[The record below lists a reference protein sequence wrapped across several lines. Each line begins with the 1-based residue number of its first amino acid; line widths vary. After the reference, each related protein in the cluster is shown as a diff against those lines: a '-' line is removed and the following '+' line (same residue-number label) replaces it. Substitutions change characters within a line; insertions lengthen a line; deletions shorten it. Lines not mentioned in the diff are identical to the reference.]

1 MSIAV
6 TEDHRALAQTVA
18 DFLAKHQARASARG
32 LLESDEEQLPGFWA
46 ELAGLGMLGMH
57 LPEELGGAGFTL
69 SEVLV
74 VAEQLGRAVAPGPF
88 VPTVITS
95 ALIAAAA
102 PEDLRQRLLPGLA
115 DGSLIGAAALGG
127 DVSYDDGTASGNAGV
142 VISGALADILLV
154 PSGDDVLVIEKALGG
169 VAAEVPTN
177 LDPSRRA
184 AKVRLEAARATAL
197 PGARGLLTDIARTVF
212 AAEAAGIAAEVTDQ
226 ASAYAKTRVQFGRP
240 IATFQAVKHHCANML
255 VAAELAPAAAWDAG
269 RAGVAGGDQ
278 LSYTAAIAST
288 LAIPA
293 AVQNA
298 QLNIQVHGGIGFT
311 WEHDAHLYLKRAKS
325 SELMLGDPSYHRELL
340 AQRIGI

>member
-88 VPTVITS
+88 VPTVITG
-95 ALIAAAA
+95 ALIAGGA

-127 DVSYDDGTASGNAGV
+127 DVSYDDGAASGNAGV

-154 PSGDDVLVIEKALGG
+154 PSGDDVLVIEKALVG
-169 VAAEVPTN
+169 VAAEVPAN

-184 AKVRLEAARATAL
+184 AKVRLEGGRAAAL
-197 PGARGLLTDIARTVF
+197 PGAR
-212 AAEAAGIAAEVTDQ
+212 
-226 ASAYAKTRVQFGRP
+226 
-240 IATFQAVKHHCANML
+240 
-255 VAAELAPAAAWDAG
+255 
-269 RAGVAGGDQ
+269 
-278 LSYTAAIAST
+278 
-288 LAIPA
+288 
-293 AVQNA
+293 
-298 QLNIQVHGGIGFT
+298 
-311 WEHDAHLYLKRAKS
+311 
-325 SELMLGDPSYHRELL
+325 
-340 AQRIGI
+340 